1 MPAESEKSSK
11 KAKSSSSNIR
21 HSSKY
26 LPLDVWASIIVN
38 LPVKTL
44 LRFRCVCKSWCSIID
59 HPDFAYTNLKL
70 RKIDSKKSKIIA
82 LEGFGYQGG
91 VLYQG
96 ARRCLL
102 TVRQGDTLRKTAH
115 IFESSDRYYLVGR
128 CNELLLLKRFVYPGD
143 FNPGYEK
150 EMRLWNPSI
159 RKSLLIPPCPLV
171 NAIYL
176 LGFAP
181 CSKDYKIIAID
192 NNINRPKNYSYIA
205 VYTLSNQQWCVRN
218 NNDPQRIY
226 VPPTAFYFQGAAH
239 WFGKDPLVENQHQN
253 ELTHLVS
260 FNFDLEKFTFLKIPR
275 DSKGTDITRFLF
287 ILGESLA
294 IFSVTQER
302 SRIWVLEQGRSG
314 KGVWTEWFSGR
325 SNGDTYYLF
334 SNSWSYSPLFY
345 ETDGE
350 RYFIIGKKSYN
361 IDSGRG
367 KELGKSMSGYLDL
380 RMYMESLVLWKGYG
394 AEDMASFP

>member
-1 MPAESEKSSK
+1 MPVESEKSSK

-70 RKIDSKKSKIIA
+70 RKIDSKKSKIFA
-82 LEGFGYQGG
+82 LEGFGQQGP
-91 VLYQG
+91 
-96 ARRCLL
+96 RRCLL
-102 TVRQGDTLRKTAH
+102 TVRQGDTLQKTAQ
-115 IFESSDRYYLVGR
+115 IFESSDKYYLAGR
-128 CNELLLLKRFVYPGD
+128 CNELLLLKRFVFPGD

-159 RKSLLIPPCPLV
+159 RKSLLIPPCPLG
-171 NAIYL
+171 NAVYL

-181 CSKDYKIIAID
+181 RSKDYKIIAID
-192 NNINRPKNYSYIA
+192 NNINRAKNYSYIA
-205 VYTLSNQQWCVRN
+205 VYTLSDQQWCVRN
-218 NNDPQRIY
+218 ND
-226 VPPTAFYFQGAAH
+226 VD
-239 WFGKDPLVENQHQN
+239 DPLVKNQHQY

-260 FNFDLEKFTFLKIPR
+260 FNFDSEKFTLLEVPR
-275 DSKGTDITRFLF
+275 DSKGTNIMRFLF

-302 SRIWVLEQGRSG
+302 SRIWVLERGSG
-314 KGVWTEWFSGR
+314 KGVWTKWFSGCSTAETYNLFN
-325 SNGDTYYLF
+325 SNWPGSPILPVFYYE
-334 SNSWSYSPLFY
+334 S
-345 ETDGE
+345 DGE
-350 RYFIIGKKSYN
+350 SYFVFGNKSYN
-361 IDSGRG
+361 IASGRV
-367 KELGKSMSGYLDL
+367 KVLEKSMSGYLDL
-380 RMYMESLVLWKGYG
+380 GIYMESLVLWKGYG

>member
-1 MPAESEKSSK
+1 MPVESEKSSK

-21 HSSKY
+21 HSSNY
-26 LPLDVWASIIVN
+26 LPLDLWASIIVN

-44 LRFRCVCKSWCSIID
+44 LIFRCVCKSWCSIID
-59 HPDFAYTNLKL
+59 HPDFGYTNLKL
-70 RKIDSKKSKIIA
+70 RKIDSKKSKIFA
-82 LEGFGYQGG
+82 LEGFR
-91 VLYQG
+91 YQG

-128 CNELLLLKRFVYPGD
+128 CNELLLLRRFVYPGD

-181 CSKDYKIIAID
+181 LSKDYKIIAID

-205 VYTLSNQQWCVRN
+205 VYTLSDQQWCVRN
-218 NNDPQRIY
+218 NDVDVNCSYKERIY

-239 WFGKDPLVENQHQN
+239 WFGRDPLVENEHQY

-260 FNFDLEKFTFLKIPR
+260 FNFDSEKFTFLEIPR
-275 DSKGTDITRFLF
+275 DSKGTDIARFLF
-287 ILGESLA
+287 ILGELLA
-294 IFSVTQER
+294 IFSVTRGR
-302 SRIWVLEQGRSG
+302 SRIWVLEQGSG
-314 KGVWTEWFSGR
+314 KGVWTNWFSGR
-325 SNGDTYYLF
+325 SNSDTYYLF
-334 SNSWSYSPLFY
+334 STFWSYSLLFY

-350 RYFIIGKKSYN
+350 RYFIFGKKSYN
-361 IDSGRG
+361 IASGRVE
-367 KELGKSMSGYLDL
+367 ELEKSMSNCLDL
-380 RMYMESLVLWKGYG
+380 GMYMESLVLWKGYG

>member
-1 MPAESEKSSK
+1 MPVESEKSPK

-70 RKIDSKKSKIIA
+70 CKIDSNKSKIFA

-96 ARRCLL
+96 
-102 TVRQGDTLRKTAH
+102 
-115 IFESSDRYYLVGR
+115 
-128 CNELLLLKRFVYPGD
+128 D
-143 FNPGYEK
+143 FNPVYEK

-171 NAIYL
+171 NAVYL

-181 CSKDYKIIAID
+181 RSKDYKIIAID

-205 VYTLSNQQWCVRN
+205 VYIRKVKVCV
-218 NNDPQRIY
+218 I
-226 VPPTAFYFQGAAH
+226 
-239 WFGKDPLVENQHQN
+239 E
-253 ELTHLVS
+253 
-260 FNFDLEKFTFLKIPR
+260 
-275 DSKGTDITRFLF
+275 
-287 ILGESLA
+287 
-294 IFSVTQER
+294 
-302 SRIWVLEQGRSG
+302 
-314 KGVWTEWFSGR
+314 
-325 SNGDTYYLF
+325 
-334 SNSWSYSPLFY
+334 
-345 ETDGE
+345 
-350 RYFIIGKKSYN
+350 
-361 IDSGRG
+361 
-367 KELGKSMSGYLDL
+367 
-380 RMYMESLVLWKGYG
+380 
-394 AEDMASFP
+394 